1 MEEEIIDEPTF
12 DASTYSFHSADSEL
26 VKYFYNL
33 KFPDTYPIPSKIVL
47 VRLRPVIHL
56 FQ

>member
-47 VRLRPVIHL
+47 VRLQPVIHL